1 MDKDCKSF
9 TLFLGGIHRKT
20 TQRPY
25 TYSLNEF
32 MRFSKLDDYDVLASK
47 DKNTLQDLL
56 ETWVISLKKRNLRV
70 TAIRTKLSA
79 VELFLDMN
87 KKDWYRKIIRK
98 LVGRDDEIPGGKS
111 PFTTDEVFAMVK
123 KAIKPRDIFT
133 IHYLASTGTRPK
145 SIEDPILR
153 LKHVVDMSHDCKA
166 IKIYE
171 DSKEGYWTFLT
182 PEASRAYNDYLK
194 WRKINGEVITEDSP
208 LFANYPNEHK
218 TKKTNLS
225 ADSLRESLEKIMK
238 SARIER
244 VKTGNRYD
252 KAIVYGF
259 RKRFNGI
266 LKMNN
271 DVNSNIAEKLMAHK
285 RGLDGTYLQPTR
297 DECFREFVKA
307 IPELTVDPVER
318 HNQELEQKDKEI
330 SQLQA
335 KDDRIDKIEEEL
347 KKSQELIERNFDIMK
362 LVSEGMI
369 TLRPGDD
376 KSDMYVDN
384 RKHNKFLKEQDEA
397 NDKEHEEYMKK
408 KKVVSK

>member
-1 MDKDCKSF
+1 MNKDCKSF
-9 TLFLGGIHRKT
+9 TLFLEGINRKT

-25 TYSLNEF
+25 SYSLDEF

-47 DKNTLQDLL
+47 DKDTLQDLL

-194 WRKINGEVITEDSP
+194 IITEESP
-208 LFANYPNEHK
+208 VFATYPKEHK
-218 TKKTNLS
+218 TRKANLS
-225 ADSLRESLEKIMK
+225 GDSMRESLEKIMK
-238 SARIER
+238 AAKIER

-307 IPELTVDPVER
+307 IPELTIDPTER
-318 HNQELEQKDKEI
+318 KNQELEQKDKKI
-330 SQLQA
+330 SELQA
-335 KDDRIDKIEEEL
+335 KQNKIDQMERKQDQMQEQLNSFAEL
-347 KKSQELIERNFDIMK
+347 NQDLPM
-362 LVSEGMI
+362 
-369 TLRPGDD
+369 TLRKDPNTG
-376 KSDMYVDN
+376 KLNVWM
-384 RKHNKFLKEQDEA
+384 
-397 NDKEHEEYMKK
+397 
-408 KKVVSK
+408 

>member
-1 MDKDCKSF
+1 MNEDCKSF
-9 TLFLGGIHRKT
+9 TLFLGGINRKT

-47 DKNTLQDLL
+47 DKDTIQDLL
-56 ETWVISLKKRNLRV
+56 ETWILSLKKRNLRV
-70 TAIRTKLSA
+70 TGIRTKLSG

-87 KKDWYRKIIRK
+87 KRDWYRKVIRK
-98 LVGRDDEIPGGKS
+98 LVGREDEIPGGKM
-111 PFTTDEVFAMVK
+111 PFTTDEVFSMIK
-123 KAIKPRDIFT
+123 KAIKPRDVFT

-153 LKHVVDMSHDCKA
+153 IKHVVDMSHDCKA
-166 IKIYE
+166 IKIYD
-171 DSKEGYWTFLT
+171 DSKEGYWAFLT
-182 PEASRAYNDYLK
+182 PEAVRAYDDYLK
-194 WRKINGEVITEDSP
+194 WRKINGEIITQESP
-208 LFANYPNEHK
+208 VFATYPKEHK
-218 TKKTNLS
+218 TRKTNLS
-225 ADSLRESLEKIMK
+225 GDSMRESLEKIMK
-238 SARIER
+238 AAKIER

-307 IPELTVDPVER
+307 ISDLTIDPVER
-318 HNQELEQKDKEI
+318 NNQVLEAKDKEI
-330 SQLQA
+330 SELQT
-335 KDDRIDKIEEEL
+335 KQNQIDLLKQRLDEIDNQIQAQYERKKEWIE
-347 KKSQELIERNFDIMK
+347 K
-362 LVSEGMI
+362 
-369 TLRPGDD
+369 
-376 KSDMYVDN
+376 
-384 RKHNKFLKEQDEA
+384 
-397 NDKEHEEYMKK
+397 
-408 KKVVSK
+408 VSKNPDLEK

>member
-9 TLFLGGIHRKT
+9 TLFLEGINRKT

-25 TYSLNEF
+25 SYSLDEF
-32 MRFSKLDDYDVLASK
+32 MKFAKLDDYDILASK
-47 DKNTLQDLL
+47 DKDTLQDLL

-70 TAIRTKLSA
+70 SGIRTKLSA

-87 KKDWYRKIIRK
+87 KRDWYRKIIRK
-98 LVGRDDEIPGGKS
+98 LVGRDDEIPGGKI

-171 DSKEGYWTFLT
+171 DSKEGYWAFLT

-194 WRKINGEVITEDSP
+194 WRKINGEVITEESP
-208 LFANYPNEHK
+208 LFATYPNEHQ

-225 ADSLRESLEKIMK
+225 ADCLRQSLEKIMK
-238 SARIER
+238 SARTER

-252 KAIVYGF
+252 KAIVYAF

-271 DVNSNIAEKLMAHK
+271 SVNSNIAEKLMAHK

-297 DECFREFVKA
+297 KECFAEFVKA
-307 IPELTVDPVER
+307 IPQLTIDPTER
-318 HNQELEQKDKEI
+318 KNLELEQKDKKITELKAKENQIDLLKQRLDEI
-330 SQLQA
+330 DRRHQESYESKKDWIEKVA
-335 KDDRIDKIEEEL
+335 KDPMIEIDAQQKALDERRKKIRDLEKNLLE
-347 KKSQELIERNFDIMK
+347 
-362 LVSEGMI
+362 
-369 TLRPGDD
+369 
-376 KSDMYVDN
+376 
-384 RKHNKFLKEQDEA
+384 
-397 NDKEHEEYMKK
+397 
-408 KKVVSK
+408 